1 MSGAAVKRTQSWTV
15 AALAAAVLALTSC
28 GTGQPDAA
36 AASSQAPTGASPSSP
51 APSGGDAGA
60 TPSPTPSPAL
70 KLHNFT
76 SHQLAFRYPADWTVT
91 TQLHPMG
98 PAMREIATLRTADG
112 TEVLGVFLNW
122 TPQDVG
128 FEVTRSVLDAE
139 PIPGLGAGAVEP
151 GHYAFYAETAGSAAD
166 TASAGSGVE
175 YFMTV
180 SPGRPID
187 GPGQRHGGFDKG
199 VVQISGGYA
208 VAADVP
214 PALLAFENAQAAR
227 EWLASPLGQQLKEVL
242 LSLTVY

>member
-1 MSGAAVKRTQSWTV
+1 MARTLSWTA
-15 AALAAAVLALTSC
+15 AALAAAVLALAGC
-28 GTGQPDAA
+28 GAPWPEATAP
-36 AASSQAPTGASPSSP
+36 ASSAPAGASAPAS

-76 SHQLAFRYPADWTVT
+76 AHQLAFRYPAGWTVT
-91 TQLHPMG
+91 SELHPMG

-139 PIPGLGAGAVEP
+139 PVPGLGSAAVEL
-151 GHYAFYAETAGSAAD
+151 GHYAFYAETPAAGSAA
-166 TASAGSGVE
+166 SGLE
-175 YFMTV
+175 YFMTI

-199 VVQISGGYA
+199 VVQISSGYA
-208 VAADVP
+208 VAADVS
-214 PALLAFENAQAAR
+214 PALLEFESPEAAR
-227 EWLASPLGQQLKEVL
+227 KWLASPLGQQLKEVL